1 MVATPEELADA
12 ERLAELARTRDPEII
27 VGAILKTMER
37 HRIRG
42 GIDALESILESLPV
56 RILELPDDQ
65 RKVIAAIVTV
75 IEGFAARLQEKMKT
89 L

>member
-1 MVATPEELADA
+1 MPTAEELADA
-12 ERLAELARTRDPEII
+12 EKLAELARTKPPEII
-27 VGAILKTMER
+27 VAAILKTMER

-42 GIDALESILESLPV
+42 GIAALESMLESLPV
-56 RILELPDDQ
+56 RILELPDEQ

-75 IEGFAARLQEKMKT
+75 IEGFAARLQEKMKE